1 MSLVINFDLPQSPED
16 YIHRVGRTARAG
28 RGGMAISFVGE
39 RDVLLIQGIEERVG
53 REMPKLDGEEGVK
66 EKDVIDAMKEVGEAR
81 RMAVMMMDEEGWTE
95 NKKRKRGV

>member
-53 REMPKLDGEEGVK
+53 SEMPKLDGEEGVK

-95 NKKRKRGV
+95 NKKRKRGL